1 MDVFRVLVSIF
12 WVSSQEGVS
21 GLSEFFSFSRQRQP
35 DVHLL
40 IVKAVLSKVGGKSQ
54 DNTEQNPPHLCILSQ
69 HRS

>member
-21 GLSEFFSFSRQRQP
+21 EFFCSFSRQRQP

-40 IVKAVLSKVGGKSQ
+40 IVKAGLSKGGGKYQ

>member
-1 MDVFRVLVSIF
+1 MFLESWYQYFGFRHRKVSR
-12 WVSSQEGVS
+12 VGQN
-21 GLSEFFSFSRQRQP
+21 FFSFSRQRQP

-40 IVKAVLSKVGGKSQ
+40 IVKAGLSKGGGKYQ